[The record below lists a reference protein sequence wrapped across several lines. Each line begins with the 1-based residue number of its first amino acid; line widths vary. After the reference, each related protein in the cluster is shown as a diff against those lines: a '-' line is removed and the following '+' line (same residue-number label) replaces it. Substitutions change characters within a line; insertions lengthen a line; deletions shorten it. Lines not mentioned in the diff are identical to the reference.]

1 MAGTRAKTG
10 AAAIPPFA
18 PRNLFDDD
26 PILIGALESVLTP
39 EIETA
44 LGELGAFWGSAE
56 ARELARLAEANPPRL
71 VDRDAWGERLDL
83 VEYHPARHAL
93 VRRSAETGFG
103 VALHEDDSREP
114 GKRHVLRT
122 ARLFLAAQ
130 TEISHLTA
138 MSTTSA
144 VLGTLVAAGEVG
156 AEWLIRASP
165 RRYDHRHLPVSAK
178 AGISLGHGLVERD
191 GTFPAAPTANR
202 ARLTETGEW
211 RIDGAAWFV
220 AAPMN
225 DAVLVA
231 AASEEEGTG
240 LFLVPRFRHDGAVNG
255 FEIDRLK
262 PTLGARGE
270 VIAELRIVDA
280 EAIAVGRADQ
290 AVDLAGRAQLLLRH
304 DAAITAAGL
313 MRGALAR
320 AVHHVRH
327 RTIAGE
333 PLFDQPLMARVL
345 ADAALDGAAATALVV
360 RIALALDRAEV
371 DEREAAYAR
380 LVIPAARYWI
390 AKSAVTVAAEAL
402 ECLGGNGVA
411 EDHDLARYYRDAP
424 LTGLTAG
431 AGNVLALEVLRLAD
445 EAPDTFAA
453 AISAVAVDLDH
464 RSSAESAETI
474 RAAAE
479 ACIADQGSAR
489 ILTEQVALV
498 AATAA
503 LHRFAPRVITEAF
516 TDSRLA
522 GPWRASHGMLD
533 GRFDAHGIV
542 DYIFPPP

>member
-10 AAAIPPFA
+10 AATIPPFA

-26 PILIGALESVLTP
+26 PILIGALENVLTP
-39 EIETA
+39 EVETS

-93 VRRSAETGFG
+93 VRRAAEAGFA

-114 GKRHVLRT
+114 GRRHVLRT
-122 ARLFLAAQ
+122 ARVFLAAQ
-130 TEISHLTA
+130 TETSHLSA

-144 VLGTLVAAGEVG
+144 VLGTLIAAGEVG
-156 AEWLIRASP
+156 AEWLIRASS

-178 AGISLGHGLVERD
+178 AGVALGYGLVERD

-202 ARLTETGEW
+202 VRSTETGE
-211 RIDGAAWFV
+211 RRLDGGAWFL

-225 DAVLVA
+225 DAMLVA
-231 AASEEEGTG
+231 AADDEGTG
-240 LFLVPRFRHDGAVNG
+240 LFLVPRFRHDGSPNG
-255 FEIDRLK
+255 VEIERLK
-262 PTLGARGE
+262 STLGARGE
-270 VIAELRIVDA
+270 AIAEVRFTDA
-280 EAIAVGRADQ
+280 EAVAVGRPDQ
-290 AVDLAGRAQLLLRH
+290 APDLAARALQLLRH
-304 DAAITAAGL
+304 DALTVAAGL

-345 ADAALDGAAATALVV
+345 ADAALDGSAATALAV
-360 RIALALDRAEV
+360 RIGLALDRAES
-371 DEREAAYAR
+371 DDREAAYAR
-380 LVIPAARYWI
+380 LVVPAARYWI

-402 ECLGGNGVA
+402 ECLGGNGFA
-411 EDHDLARYYRDAP
+411 EDHDFARLYRDAP
-424 LTGLTAG
+424 LPGLTAG
-431 AGNVLALEVLRLAD
+431 AGNILALEVLRLAD
-445 EAPDTFAA
+445 EAPETFAA
-453 AISAVAVDLDH
+453 AIEAIAVDLDH
-464 RSSAESAETI
+464 RSSGESAETI

-498 AATAA
+498 AAAAA

-533 GRFDAHGIV
+533 GRFDSHGIV
-542 DYIFPPP
+542 DYVFPPP

>member
-1 MAGTRAKTG
+1 MSATKGRTG
-10 AAAIPPFA
+10 AAAIPSFA

-26 PILIGALESVLTP
+26 PILIGALESVLTA
-39 EIETA
+39 EVETA
-44 LGELGAFWGSAE
+44 LSEHGAYWGSAE
-56 ARELARLAEANPPRL
+56 IRELARLAESNPPRL
-71 VDRDAWGERLDL
+71 VDRDAWGERVDI

-93 VRRSAETGFG
+93 VRRSAETGLG

-130 TEISHLTA
+130 TEVAHLSA

-144 VLGTLVAAGEVG
+144 VLAALGAAGDVG
-156 AEWLIRASP
+156 AEWLIRAST
-165 RRYDHRHLPVSAK
+165 RRHDHRQVPVSAK
-178 AGISLGHGLVERD
+178 AGIALGYGLIERD

-202 ARLTETGEW
+202 IRATDAGDLRL
-211 RIDGAAWFV
+211 DGRAWFL

-231 AASEEEGTG
+231 AAGEDGTG
-240 LFLVPRFRHDGAVNG
+240 LFLVPRFRRDGSTNG
-255 FEIDRLK
+255 FEIERLK

-270 VIAELRIVDA
+270 AIAEVRFVDA
-280 EAIAVGRADQ
+280 EVVPVGRPDQ
-290 AVDLAGRAQLLLRH
+290 AADIAARSASLLRH
-304 DAAITAAGL
+304 DALTIAAGV
-313 MRGALAR
+313 MRGTLAR

-327 RTIAGE
+327 RTLAGE

-345 ADAALDGAAATALVV
+345 ADAALDAAAATALAI
-360 RIALALDRAEV
+360 RIGIALDRAEA

-380 LVIPAARYWI
+380 LVVPAAKYWI
-390 AKSAVTVAAEAL
+390 AKSAVSVAAEAL
-402 ECLGGNGVA
+402 ECLGGNGFA
-411 EDHDLARYYRDAP
+411 EDHDLARFYRDAP
-424 LTGLTAG
+424 LAGLTAG
-431 AGNVLALEVLRLAD
+431 AGNVLALEILRLAD
-445 EAPDTFAA
+445 ETPDGFAA
-453 AISAVAVDLDH
+453 AISAIAVDLDH
-464 RSSAESAETI
+464 RSSTESAETI

-498 AATAA
+498 AAAAA

-542 DYIFPPP
+542 DYVFPPA

>member
-1 MAGTRAKTG
+1 MSGTKGKTG
-10 AAAIPPFA
+10 AAGIPSFA

-26 PILIGALESVLTP
+26 PILIGALESVLTA
-39 EIETA
+39 EVETA
-44 LGELGAFWGSAE
+44 LSEHGAYWGSAE
-56 ARELARLAEANPPRL
+56 IRELARLAEANPPRL
-71 VDRDAWGERLDL
+71 VDRDAWGERLGV

-93 VRRSAETGFG
+93 VRRSAETGIG
-103 VALHEDDSREP
+103 VSLHEDDSPDKGR
-114 GKRHVLRT
+114 RHVMRT

-130 TEISHLTA
+130 TDTAHLTA

-144 VLGTLVAAGEVG
+144 VLGALVADGEVG
-156 AEWLIRASP
+156 AEWLIRASS
-165 RRYDHRHLPVSAK
+165 RRHDHRYAPVSAK
-178 AGISLGHGLVERD
+178 AGVALGLGLVERD

-202 ARLTETGEW
+202 VVATETGEW
-211 RIDGAAWFV
+211 RLDGRAWFV
-220 AAPMN
+220 AAPMT

-231 AASEEEGTG
+231 AAGEEGTG
-240 LFLVPRFRHDGAVNG
+240 LFLVPRFRHDGSANG
-255 FEIDRLK
+255 VEIERLK

-270 VIAELRIVDA
+270 AIAELRFVDA
-280 EAIAVGRADQ
+280 EAVAVGRPDQ
-290 AVDLAGRAQLLLRH
+290 AVDLAGRALLLLRH
-304 DAAITAAGL
+304 DALTTATGL

-327 RTIAGE
+327 RTVAGE

-345 ADAALDGAAATALVV
+345 ADAALDGAAATALAV
-360 RIALALDRAEV
+360 RIAIALDRAEA

-380 LVIPAARYWI
+380 LVVPAAKYWI
-390 AKSAVTVAAEAL
+390 AKSAVTVTAEAL
-402 ECLGGNGVA
+402 ECLGGNGFA
-411 EDHDLARYYRDAP
+411 EDHDLARFYRDAP

-445 EAPDTFAA
+445 EAPETFAA
-453 AISAVAVDLDH
+453 AIESIAVDLDH
-464 RSSAESAETI
+464 RSSTESAETI

-498 AATAA
+498 AAAAA

-542 DYIFPPP
+542 DYVFPPP